1 MKTFLITY
9 DLVGFEAY
17 IDYSKLHDAIKRAFP
32 LWARPVRSV
41 WIVKSDL
48 EVSLVRDLI
57 GLSIDAN
64 DRLIVIETTNRM
76 AWKNISPEVS
86 NWLKNNV

>member
-9 DLVGFEAY
+9 DLVGLETY
-17 IDYSKLHDAIKRAFP
+17 IDYSKLHGVIKKSFI

-48 EVSLVRDLI
+48 DVTLIRDLI
-57 GLSIDAN
+57 GLYVDNN
-64 DRLIVIETTNRM
+64 DRLLIVETTNKM
-76 AWKNISPEVS
+76 AWRNISPEVS
-86 NWLKNNV
+86 NWLKNNA